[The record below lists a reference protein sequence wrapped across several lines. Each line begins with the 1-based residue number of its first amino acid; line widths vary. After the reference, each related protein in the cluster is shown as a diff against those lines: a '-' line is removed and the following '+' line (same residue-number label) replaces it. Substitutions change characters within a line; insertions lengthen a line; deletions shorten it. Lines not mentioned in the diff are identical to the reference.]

1 MVEKALESRQF
12 EVLLNFLSLT
22 ITAPFWLTVASGVH
36 AMDDLQYREHFPND
50 KQLRVSTFPLVPTV
64 NFLAHDSLGTCENV
78 WSERF
83 PEVKVLSQTVSQSE
97 FLQKRPRDKDF

>member
-1 MVEKALESRQF
+1 M
-12 EVLLNFLSLT
+12 
-22 ITAPFWLTVASGVH
+22 
-36 AMDDLQYREHFPND
+36 
-50 KQLRVSTFPLVPTV
+50 STFPSAPTV
-64 NFLAHDSLGTCENV
+64 NFLAHDSLGTSENV